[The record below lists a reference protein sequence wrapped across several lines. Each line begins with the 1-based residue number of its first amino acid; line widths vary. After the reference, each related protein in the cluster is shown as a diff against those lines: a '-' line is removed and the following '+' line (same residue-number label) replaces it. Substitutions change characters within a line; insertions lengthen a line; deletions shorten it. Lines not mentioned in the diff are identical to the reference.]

1 MRRWGIKR
9 RVMFLA
15 IVPAAMIAALLAM
28 SFITDGI
35 QGLDTALRE
44 RGMAIARQLAPASE
58 YGVFSG
64 NREILQALAQSTM
77 RESDVKSVV
86 VTDSRGKV
94 LAVSGRPGMPVAVM
108 APTGEQARVIDGAA
122 GSLVFTVPIY
132 QSEVEIDDFELAA
145 FGESA
150 DGVGRKTLG
159 RVSVEL
165 STAATATRQKR
176 LVAGSLL
183 ITLLGLALSALLAL
197 RLSRGVTRPILRL
210 AEAVRHLAEG
220 RLDTRVAADSP
231 GEIGE
236 LEEGVNIMAANLKA
250 AQENLQERIDEATAL
265 LSHQASHDALTGLVN
280 RREFEQRLERA
291 LRHVRELGQQHVM
304 CYLDLD
310 QFKIVNDTC
319 GHVAGDELLRQ
330 LTFLLRKRLRER
342 DTLARLGGDEF
353 GLLLENCSLEDA
365 LGVADDIRQM
375 VGDFRF
381 AWQDKA
387 FNVGVSIG
395 LVAINGH
402 SGSIASILS
411 AADAACYAAKDKGR
425 NRLHVYQ
432 ESDAD
437 LMQRQ
442 GEMQWVSRITRALEE
457 KRFLLYRQPIVSL
470 DGSGGRWY
478 EMLVRMRGETGEIVP
493 PMAFIPAAERYNLM
507 PALDRWV
514 IDAALAACSRW
525 ERDGV
530 DSCAINLSGASLGD
544 PELVEFIRE
553 RFRVHGVAPRRVCF
567 EITETAAIAKL
578 VDSLPL
584 LNELKKMGCRLS
596 LDDFGSGMS
605 SFAYLKGLPVDYLKI
620 DGSFVKDLVTD
631 PLDFIMVQSIHNIAT
646 AMGIHTVA
654 EFVESEEIFLKL
666 KEIGV
671 HYAQGYWLGMPEPLE
686 GMGFSHE

>member
-1 MRRWGIKR
+1 M
-9 RVMFLA
+9 
-15 IVPAAMIAALLAM
+15 
-28 SFITDGI
+28 
-35 QGLDTALRE
+35 
-44 RGMAIARQLAPASE
+44 
-58 YGVFSG
+58 
-64 NREILQALAQSTM
+64 
-77 RESDVKSVV
+77 
-86 VTDSRGKV
+86 
-94 LAVSGRPGMPVAVM
+94 
-108 APTGEQARVIDGAA
+108 
-122 GSLVFTVPIY
+122 
-132 QSEVEIDDFELAA
+132 EL
-145 FGESA
+145 F
-150 DGVGRKTLG
+150 
-159 RVSVEL
+159 
-165 STAATATRQKR
+165 TAATATRQKR

-183 ITLLGLALSALLAL
+183 ITFLGLTLSAFFAL
-197 RLSRGVTRPILRL
+197 RLSRGVTGPILRL

-220 RLDTRVAADSP
+220 RLDTRVAADSS

-236 LEEGVNIMAANLKA
+236 LEEGINVMAANLKA
-250 AQENLQERIDEATAL
+250 AQENLQERIDEATAQ

-280 RREFEQRLERA
+280 RREFEKRLERA
-291 LRHVRELGQQHVM
+291 LRQARKLGRQHAM

-353 GLLLENCSLEDA
+353 GLLLENCPVENA
-365 LGVADDIRQM
+365 LRVADDIRQM

-387 FNVGVSIG
+387 FNVGVSVG
-395 LVAINGH
+395 LVPINGH
-402 SGSIASILS
+402 SESIAGILS

-425 NRLHVYQ
+425 NRVHVYQ

-457 KRFLLYRQPIVSL
+457 NRFLLYRQPIVSL
-470 DGSGGRWY
+470 GGEEGRQY
-478 EMLVRMRGETGEIVP
+478 EMLVRMKGEDGGIIP

-507 PALDRWV
+507 PAIDRWV
-514 IDAALAACSRW
+514 IGAALDACSRC
-525 ERDGV
+525 EEDTG
-530 DSCAINLSGASLGD
+530 ATINLSGASLGD
-544 PELVEFIRE
+544 PELLEFIRE
-553 RFRVHGVAPRRVCF
+553 GFRRRGVSPARVCF
-567 EITETAAIAKL
+567 EITESAAIANL
-578 VDSLPL
+578 AETLPL
-584 LNELKKMGCRLS
+584 LNELKGMGCRLS

-605 SFAYLKGLPVDYLKI
+605 SFAYLKRLPVDYLKI
-620 DGSFVKDLVTD
+620 DGAIVKGLASD

-666 KEIGV
+666 REIGV
-671 HYAQGYWLGMPEPLE
+671 RYAQGYWLGRPEPLE